1 MATRKLQPPT
11 YPQLN
16 LRICQD
22 NGPLLAALEV
32 PTDRQYQYISPEM
45 LYRYCSLIFLFPN
58 ENEWAIYNLLE
69 NGNTGAALRHSSRAP
84 VGPGN
89 YIVLDTDGNPT
100 TVNLT
105 TECAPHRVRTRDI
118 NSQVQGQNDRDR
130 LQRSFRDS
138 IRSRDRC
145 CAITGPSTLV
155 SHDNP
160 FQGVEA
166 THVFPVS
173 MLEGWRRDGYR
184 RYITDTRPDSEIGES
199 GLYSAQNGLLLRA
212 DIHAYFDAFVIG
224 IDPDA
229 DYKIIVF
236 GSDTTGLGGTRLRDS
251 ARSGTQRVSPDLLRW
266 HLRMCLYYNLNA
278 NAERRPIWEEDLEED
293 PMGSIL
299 MQPDAAERMEVELF
313 TRLGGLVA

>member
-16 LRICQD
+16 LRIYQD
-22 NGPLLAALEV
+22 NGSLLA
-32 PTDRQYQYISPEM
+32 
-45 LYRYCSLIFLFPN
+45 
-58 ENEWAIYNLLE
+58 
-69 NGNTGAALRHSSRAP
+69 GAALRHSSRAP

-89 YIVLDTDGNPT
+89 YIVLDTGMFDTSSITVVSNVDNCTDGNPT

-138 IRSRDRC
+138 IRNRDRC

-155 SHDNP
+155 SHQHP

-184 RYITDTRPDSEIGES
+184 RYITDTRPNSEIGES

-212 DIHAYFDAFVIG
+212 DIHAYFDAFIIG

-229 DYKIIVF
+229 DYKIIAF
-236 GSDTTGLGGTRLRDS
+236 GTDTARMGGTRLRNS
-251 ARSGTQRVSPDLLRW
+251 ARRGTERVSPELLRW
-266 HLRMCLYYNLNA
+266 HLRMCLYNNLKA
-278 NAERRPIWEEDLEED
+278 NAEPMPIWEEDLEED